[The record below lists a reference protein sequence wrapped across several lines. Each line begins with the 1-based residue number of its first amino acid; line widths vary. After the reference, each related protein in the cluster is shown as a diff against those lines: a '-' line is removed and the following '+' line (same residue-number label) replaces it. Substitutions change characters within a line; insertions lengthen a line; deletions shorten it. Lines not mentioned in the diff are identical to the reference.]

1 MAITALQN
9 TLDESYNAGINF
21 YWALRYAP
29 ATPVYWALQFV
40 PQGQKVANINSSNQA
55 QILQA
60 NQFVIDAGVLNT
72 SNQRIRVSTKYG
84 RNLNSGD
91 SVYLCLMQ
99 NVAVGSLVLQGLVAY
114 SVAFK

>member
-1 MAITALQN
+1 M
-9 TLDESYNAGINF
+9 
-21 YWALRYAP
+21 
-29 ATPVYWALQFV
+29 
-40 PQGQKVANINSSNQA
+40 
-55 QILQA
+55 A

-99 NVAVGSLVLQGLVAY
+99 NVAVGSLVL
-114 SVAFK
+114 

>member
-1 MAITALQN
+1 M
-9 TLDESYNAGINF
+9 SNF
-21 YWALRYAP
+21 IVDVCSTSSSTTSP
-29 ATPVYWALQFV
+29 STPVYWALQFV
-40 PQGQKVANINSSNQA
+40 PQGQTVANINSSNRA

-60 NQFVIDAGVLNT
+60 NQFVIDAGVMST

-99 NVAVGSLVLQGLVAY
+99 NVATGVLVLQGLVSYSIAY
-114 SVAFK
+114 K